1 MKQDPAK
8 CKGSAFEHL
17 PQFLLPLAGKAVHGP
32 GVLGIGIAFR
42 RTAVPEDQH
51 VPFLQ
56 RKLILAGKFFQTAV
70 LHETDHPE
78 PQQLFRQ
85 FLKRKYRQFLR
96 RFRLCRRSC
105 FRFEFHLAADMPL
118 DTAVQRLL

>member
-1 MKQDPAK
+1 MRKTLWLA
-8 CKGSAFEHL
+8 AVL
-17 PQFLLPLAGKAVHGP
+17 ALLLSLTACSGGGEAPSP
-32 GVLGIGIAFR
+32 
-42 RTAVPEDQH
+42 AVPEDQH
-51 VPFLQ
+51 VSFLQ

-96 RFRLCRRSC
+96 RFRLCRQSC